1 MGKILKK
8 INNITKME
16 ISQSQIN
23 KSLIELFKS
32 QYLETLESLIN
43 IRKNIIEHHQEIKN
57 NMLLK
62 DTQNIR
68 GENNVQ
74 TNKD

>member
-8 INNITKME
+8 INNITKIE

-43 IRKNIIEHHQEIKN
+43 IRKNMIEHHQKIKN

>member
-1 MGKILKK
+1 M
-8 INNITKME
+8 
-16 ISQSQIN
+16 
-23 KSLIELFKS
+23 
-32 QYLETLESLIN
+32 
-43 IRKNIIEHHQEIKN
+43 IEHHQKIKN

>member
-8 INNITKME
+8 INNITKIE

-43 IRKNIIEHHQEIKN
+43 IRKNMIEHHQEIKN

>member
-8 INNITKME
+8 INNITKIE

>member
-1 MGKILKK
+1 M
-8 INNITKME
+8 
-16 ISQSQIN
+16 
-23 KSLIELFKS
+23 
-32 QYLETLESLIN
+32 
-43 IRKNIIEHHQEIKN
+43 IEHHQEIKN